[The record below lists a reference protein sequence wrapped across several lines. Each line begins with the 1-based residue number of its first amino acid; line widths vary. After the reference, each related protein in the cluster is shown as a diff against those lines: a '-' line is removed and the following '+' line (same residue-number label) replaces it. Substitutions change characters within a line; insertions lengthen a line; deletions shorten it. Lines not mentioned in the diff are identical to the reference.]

1 MAQLSIMVFA
11 NLAQTGKGH
20 DFLCTPGTVYPEMK
34 GLVITGANYAL

>member
-1 MAQLSIMVFA
+1 MFLAS
-11 NLAQTGKGH
+11 LAQTGKGN